1 MYFVSELDLDFLERR
16 QHESANNENQD
27 VARSPIEISPESVDR
42 VKVIL
47 LGAPAV
53 GKTSI
58 IQVNIHYNSQASIS
72 RKDLIVDK
80 TNLVENIIAKHFCG
94 LRSYRQKMMC

>member
-1 MYFVSELDLDFLERR
+1 MVCLPAELDLDFLERR
-16 QHESANNENQD
+16 QNAGSTSNCNRNIDSGSQ
-27 VARSPIEISPESVDR
+27 RTPIEISPESVDR

-58 IQVNIHYNSQASIS
+58 VQVGKTSIFTLS
-72 RKDLIVDK
+72 VP
-80 TNLVENIIAKHFCG
+80 
-94 LRSYRQKMMC
+94 